1 MLISEILKTLP
12 APLEW
17 MVLFNL
23 SAIRTLAD
31 ETTIEAMYH
40 LPTTLDLD
48 SYSHV
53 VLCNEGR
60 FLAYGD
66 RPQLVEPI
74 SGKSWSS
81 EQIETSLYSRFASR
95 LALFPIDEA
104 DCLGLGETAPFSP
117 VLLHLKIESGTGK
130 AQAIFDREPSGQDYE
145 ILRAVGVKY
154 LGGETKDSY
163 FLAHFQNRL
172 PIHIHAGILSHFSRT
187 AHCNLFF
194 LQHGNI
200 DQPLKTGL
208 LKAATS
214 RVNWGRDKSFKAVA
228 KLANEAC
235 QQTMAMICQ
244 PPLPDRPFFY
254 GDLVPLGF
262 VLKALER
269 AKEINSSSELAIDN
283 DNSIST
289 AHHTLSQFLQSKRQD
304 NLWAFHSDRLIT
316 STDSALILQGLKDTD
331 GVEALE
337 LFADG
342 RGGYYPQLW
351 SKEKQPGKMVFDDDC
366 AHWCQA
372 DYATTCLIRAL
383 QHEAEIPT
391 KTSIAYL
398 AAGMENRSGLYFA
411 NPYLVDW
418 VLARAISQDKSA
430 ESLRQK
436 LLEEILAS
444 MNEDYSFGFYDVALS
459 TALAIL
465 SMDALGFRG
474 RTMRVAQL
482 RLLEFMDTQ
491 GLFPEATPFYSSLK
505 MDRPIASNALFK
517 RSMSR
522 VLNINSLD
530 NKQEQIQEVQGEY
543 HGISLYVDTHKT
555 IATALA
561 ALALAVECEPQE
573 QDLDL
578 HSAKTVNPRYQCR
591 NHSEYIAK
599 FALPPYLAKKQLVE
613 SVDLMIETQN

>member
-1 MLISEILKTLP
+1 MLISEILNTLP

-23 SAIRTLAD
+23 PSIRTLAD
-31 ETTIEAMYH
+31 ETTTRAMYH
-40 LPTTLDLD
+40 LPAKLNLDD
-48 SYSHV
+48 YSHV
-53 VLCNEGR
+53 VLCDEGR
-60 FLAYGD
+60 FLAFRD

-74 SGKSWSS
+74 SGKNWSS

-95 LALFPIDEA
+95 LALFAIDEA

-117 VLLHLKIESGTGK
+117 VILHLKIESGCGK
-130 AQAIFDREPSGQDYE
+130 AQAIFDREPSGKDYE
-145 ILRAVGVKY
+145 LLRAVGVKF
-154 LGGETKDSY
+154 LGGEVKDDY
-163 FLAHFQNRL
+163 YLANFQNRL

-208 LKAATS
+208 LKAAAS
-214 RVNWGRDKSFKAVA
+214 RVNWGRNKSFQALA

-262 VLKALER
+262 VLKALDR
-269 AKEINSSSELAIDN
+269 AKKVDSSSESAIDN
-283 DNSIST
+283 DNSIAT
-289 AHHTLSQFLQSKRQD
+289 AHHNLSQFLQSKRQD

-316 STDSALILQGLKDTD
+316 STDSALILQGLKDND
-331 GVEALE
+331 GVESLE
-337 LFADG
+337 CFADG
-342 RGGYYPQLW
+342 EGGYYPQLW
-351 SKEKQPGKMVFDDDC
+351 SKDKQPGKMVFDDDC

-372 DYATTCLIRAL
+372 DYGTTCLVRAL
-383 QHEAEIPT
+383 QHEAGVPT

-418 VLARAISQDKSA
+418 ALARAIGQDKSA

-444 MNEDYSFGFYDVALS
+444 INEDYSFGLYDIALS

-474 RTMRVAQL
+474 RTIRVAQL
-482 RLLEFMDTQ
+482 RLLEFMDNR
-491 GLFPEATPFYSSLK
+491 GLFPEAKPFYSSLE
-505 MDRPIASNALFK
+505 MDREIASNVLLK

-522 VLNINSLD
+522 ALNLHSLD
-530 NKQEQIQEVQGEY
+530 KKQEQIQQVQGEY
-543 HGISLYVDTHKT
+543 YGISLYVDTHKT

-613 SVDLMIETQN
+613 SVDR